1 MCKIP
6 PGRIGRAS
14 ESPLPIP
21 LGDEDKI
28 GKISVEDYADAMI
41 DERNIRRMSASALR
55 QGIESKQPT
64 LFSATGLHVH
74 PGRNGPSSGPNRRL
88 PKEKSLSECSRI
100 LARSFS
106 A

>member
-41 DERNIRRMSASALR
+41 DELEHPAHVR
-55 QGIESKQPT
+55 QRFTAGY
-64 LFSATGLHVH
+64 
-74 PGRNGPSSGPNRRL
+74 
-88 PKEKSLSECSRI
+88 
-100 LARSFS
+100 
-106 A
+106 